1 MEISGSGQMAIISIE
16 ASNHVRGI
24 AQGLTD
30 PPDCI
35 YIKPPASPPDLFCFF
50 SAPYIQDGVANAYTL
65 ETFPSIIYSLTHY
78 CPRAS
83 LIAILIILA
92 ISIGT
97 NCMFEKIRVD

>member
-50 SAPYIQDGVANAYTL
+50 SAPYI
-65 ETFPSIIYSLTHY
+65 
-78 CPRAS
+78 
-83 LIAILIILA
+83 
-92 ISIGT
+92 
-97 NCMFEKIRVD
+97 